1 MPSAVS
7 HMGDAAGKDSNKPA
21 SLTERHPELQFYD
34 PPKKAVRVPRLLEG
48 MNCMVGESSAMH
60 NLRV

>member
-1 MPSAVS
+1 
-7 HMGDAAGKDSNKPA
+7 MGDAAGKDSNKPA